1 MNKEEGGES
10 APARRVVEVHDLATT
25 CRLKKIQA
33 KADAE
38 VRKVAVRAAQAE
50 ARLGLERMRL
60 EMSSH
65 EAASRHLARWA
76 AFYLFASVL
85 AFLGYL
91 VVTDG
96 GGDQTATVATLVTVV
111 VTTIGGLLRSVVT
124 ESKDKTPENANHG
137 K

>member
-1 MNKEEGGES
+1 MADDDLDEDDRDGTTVVRHIVKDFS
-10 APARRVVEVHDLATT
+10 AVS
-25 CRLKKIQA
+25 RLRKIQA
-33 KADAE
+33 KADA
-38 VRKVAVRAAQAE
+38 R
-50 ARLGLERMRL
+50 ER
-60 EMSSH
+60 SSH

-124 ESKDKTPENANHG
+124 ERRIERAHTDDDDNNTSF
-137 K
+137 

>member
-1 MNKEEGGES
+1 MADDDLDEDDRDGTTVVRHIVKDFS
-10 APARRVVEVHDLATT
+10 AVARLR
-25 CRLKKIQA
+25 KIQA
-33 KADAE
+33 QADARE
-38 VRKVAVRAAQAE
+38 RRDRHRAE
-50 ARLGLERMRL
+50 LGRLRL
-60 EMSSH
+60 QMSSH

-85 AFLGYL
+85 AFLSYL

-124 ESKDKTPENANHG
+124 ERRIERAHTDDDDNNTSF
-137 K
+137 